1 MKKQITIDLPDDK
14 ADFVKWLSN
23 YDSRTVEE
31 TLIDL
36 ALLQISE
43 TMDVFIIDGIY
54 KPKKSRG
61 RYTDLPS
68 DCKQAIAELKRMKVY
83 KVMNH
88 DAYESFSDVWY
99 RVQHEVDMYREGE
112 ADELTQIS
120 CVNAMVWLD
129 RYKDLYEKYK

>member
-1 MKKQITIDLPDDK
+1 MKKRITIEMQDDK
-14 ADFVKWLSN
+14 AEFVKWLAK
-23 YDSRTVEE
+23 YDGTTIEE
-31 TLIDL
+31 TIINL

-54 KPKKSRG
+54 KPKKIRG

-83 KVMNH
+83 KIMNH
-88 DAYESFSDVWY
+88 DSYVTFSDVWY
-99 RVQHEVDMYREGE
+99 RVQHEVDLYREGE
-112 ADELTQIS
+112 ADELTQTS